1 MKVYRRLLRYIEPY
15 WGRIVVAMGL
25 ALAISGL
32 EGATAWLVKPL
43 LDEVFL
49 KQDLF
54 MLQVLPFALVA
65 VYFFKG
71 SARYGQAS
79 LMAQVGQRVVMRL
92 REEVYT
98 HLQGMPLSF
107 FNNRASAELMSRLM
121 EDVNRLARISSQAPA
136 LAIRQ
141 VFTLVALLV
150 VVFTREWRLAAIAL
164 VVFPLIALALLK
176 IGKRL
181 QGINKRGQEKIAEL
195 NVVVQETLTGTK
207 IVKAFG
213 REAHERERFRQVNRQ
228 LYNLLMRDV
237 RVDEITSPLLEFI
250 GALGIGAALW
260 YGGYQVIQGE
270 TTPGT
275 FFSFV
280 AALMMLYG
288 PVRRL
293 SNVSNQIQQA
303 IPAAERVFELLDL
316 RQTVVDRPGARTL
329 QEFQDGIAFEH
340 VSFTYDDGSEP
351 VLHEICF
358 VVSKGEMVAM
368 VGMSGAGKSTLA
380 DLIPRFYDVTSGR
393 ILLDGVDIRDYTL
406 ASLRAQIG
414 IVTQETILF
423 NETVAN
429 NIAYGKA
436 GATPEQIVE
445 AARLAYADDFIQDLP
460 HGYDTII
467 GERGVKLSGGQRQ
480 RIAIARALL
489 KNPPILILDEAT
501 SELDAESEF
510 ILQKALTNL
519 IQGRTVFVIAHRL
532 STVMNADRIVVVDGG
547 HIVDVGTH
555 EELIARKGLYNRLHT
570 LQISGGEA
578 PDMTLDD
585 QRSAVNGQHQVAMA
599 PPATSP

>member
-15 WGRIVVAMGL
+15 WGRILVAMGL

-49 KQDLF
+49 KKDLF

-71 SARYGQAS
+71 SARYAQAS

-92 REEVYT
+92 REEVYR

-141 VFTLVALLV
+141 GFTLVVLLV
-150 VVFTREWRLAAIAL
+150 VVFSREWRLAAIAL

-176 IGKRL
+176 IGKKL
-181 QGINKRGQEKIAEL
+181 QGINKRGQEKIAEM

-213 REAHERERFRQVNRQ
+213 REAHEQERFRQANRQ
-228 LYNLLMRDV
+228 LYHLLMRDV

-303 IPAAERVFELLDL
+303 IPAAARVFELLDL
-316 RQTVVDRPGARTL
+316 RQTVVDRPGARAL
-329 QEFQDGIAFEH
+329 QEFRDGIAFEN
-340 VSFTYDDGSEP
+340 VCFTYDDGSEP
-351 VLHEICF
+351 VLHDVSF
-358 VVSKGEMVAM
+358 VVRKAEMVAM

-380 DLIPRFYDVTSGR
+380 DLIPRFHDVTGGR

-423 NETVAN
+423 NETVAH

-436 GATPEQIVE
+436 GASPEQIVE

-489 KNPPILILDEAT
+489 KDPPILILDEAT

-510 ILQKALTNL
+510 ILQKALTN
-519 IQGRTVFVIAHRL
+519 
-532 STVMNADRIVVVDGG
+532 
-547 HIVDVGTH
+547 
-555 EELIARKGLYNRLHT
+555 
-570 LQISGGEA
+570 
-578 PDMTLDD
+578 
-585 QRSAVNGQHQVAMA
+585 
-599 PPATSP
+599 